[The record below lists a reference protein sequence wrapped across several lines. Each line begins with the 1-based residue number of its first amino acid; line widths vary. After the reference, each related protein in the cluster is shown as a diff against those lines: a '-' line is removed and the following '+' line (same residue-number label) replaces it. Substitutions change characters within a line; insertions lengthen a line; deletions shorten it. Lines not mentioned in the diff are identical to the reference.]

1 MPETYKVT
9 LSDGRAFNVTTEGGP
24 PSEADVLASLGTDT
38 PPPPPRTAPAAE
50 PMRRSRTGALY
61 TPAPASGE
69 FGEFVHQVSEG
80 ISPGNVIA
88 GVAKLV
94 ATALTDPEAAGKMVI
109 EGVTQP
115 IRTAASGNIPGALGQ
130 ATSMAMVGGTLKA
143 LPGAMRG
150 PVLQKALTVA
160 RATRHPVSTVIE
172 AMVPRILREL
182 EPPAPKSTATLL
194 DEAVARGEL
203 RRAPGWT
210 PDQGPLTRPTKP
222 MIGQPDPMAPQ
233 PGPARPPIQ
242 VEPPV
247 SAPAAPA
254 TGYRFNPTTALAEA
268 KAAFQAAGQTP
279 QPGELSWVTTY
290 MKAGVSPDAA
300 VAKALTYRPKPT
312 MSAAE
317 ALAQRFGTPSDADVA
332 AIRAAKNAKTTRQK
346 GGTKP

>member
-38 PPPPPRTAPAAE
+38 TPPTAPTPPQTAPATE

-69 FGEFVHQVSEG
+69 FGEFVHQVSQG
-80 ISPGNVIA
+80 ISPGNIIK
-88 GVAKLV
+88 GVAQLV

-150 PVLQKALTVA
+150 LTLQNALRVA
-160 RATRHPVSTVIE
+160 RATRHPVGTVVE
-172 AMVPRILREL
+172 AMVPRILEQLQRGT
-182 EPPAPKSTATLL
+182 PA
-194 DEAVARGEL
+194 EVVAQM
-203 RRAPGWT
+203 P
-210 PDQGPLTRPTKP
+210 Q
-222 MIGQPDPMAPQ
+222 Q
-233 PGPARPPIQ
+233 PGPVRPPIQ
-242 VEPPV
+242 VASQTARETLTPRTGSPPGAPEASPTRPSAPV
-247 SAPAAPA
+247 PSAPAAA
-254 TGYRFNPTTALAEA
+254 KFNPSTALADA
-268 KAAFQAAGQTP
+268 KAAFQTAGQTP
-279 QPGELSWVTTY
+279 LPGELSWVTSY
-290 MKAGVSPDAA
+290 MKAGLSPEAA

-317 ALAQRFGTPSDADVA
+317 ALAQKFGTPSDADVA
-332 AIRAAKNAKTTRQK
+332 ATVAAKNARTTVAK
-346 GGTKP
+346 GGTRR